1 MGSSKLI
8 FTAVLGMMIG
18 TFSLANAQK
27 IAYINSEKIRKEYR
41 EAVESQ
47 QTIDEQNEQ
56 WKKEA
61 QAMDK
66 EILSLRN
73 HLETQT
79 LLLSED
85 QKIQK
90 EKTLEKKTKAL
101 ESFRNQKWGSRGQLF
116 TKAESE
122 WRRLQEKIYYV
133 VGEVASD
140 EGYDYIIDS
149 SMGAF
154 VFFSKKQPDITDDV
168 IEELNKG
175 ITMQST
181 SRYY

>member
-85 QKIQK
+85 QKI
-90 EKTLEKKTKAL
+90 
-101 ESFRNQKWGSRGQLF
+101 
-116 TKAESE
+116 
-122 WRRLQEKIYYV
+122 
-133 VGEVASD
+133 
-140 EGYDYIIDS
+140 
-149 SMGAF
+149 
-154 VFFSKKQPDITDDV
+154 
-168 IEELNKG
+168 
-175 ITMQST
+175 
-181 SRYY
+181 

>member
-1 MGSSKLI
+1 MGSSKLML
-8 FTAVLGMMIG
+8 TALLGMMIG
-18 TFSLANAQK
+18 VFSLAHAQK

-61 QAMDK
+61 QAMEK
-66 EILSLRN
+66 EIQTPRN

-90 EKTLEKKTKAL
+90 EKTLEKRIREL
-101 ESFRNQKWGSRGQLF
+101 ESFQKQKWGSRGQLF

-133 VGEVASD
+133 VGEIADD

-149 SMGAF
+149 SVGAF
-154 VFFSKKQPDITDDV
+154 VFFNKKQPDITDDV

-181 SRYY
+181 RRYY